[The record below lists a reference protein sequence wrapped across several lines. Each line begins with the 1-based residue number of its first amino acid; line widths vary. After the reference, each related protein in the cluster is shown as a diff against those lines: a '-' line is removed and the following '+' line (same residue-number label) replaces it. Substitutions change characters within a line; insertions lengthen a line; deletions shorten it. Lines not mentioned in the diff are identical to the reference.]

1 MIGFSTSPWFQPLIE
16 PARATFLL
24 CVVTACLSGR
34 AVEVESPIDG
44 VPESCGDGVL
54 DDGEDCDDGSESA
67 ACDLDCTFSD
77 CGDAILNVTAG
88 ELCDDGGNSP
98 TCDDD
103 CTVAECGDGFANP
116 AAGEDCDDTEQ
127 TAACDADCTVVECGD
142 DTLNELAGEACDDG
156 NGLGGDGCSALCTL
170 PVGVAAAQ
178 ADVDIELGISVQFES
193 SSLSGDFNG
202 DGLADVLLGDTTND
216 DGGIRAGAVYVFF
229 GSAASDPVFDLDRV
243 DVTFVGEDL
252 GDGAGSSV
260 ANAGDVNGDGIDD
273 LLVAA
278 PFRSSSTGAAYL
290 VYGGPT
296 LTGSVDLS
304 DAAARFVG
312 AATGDR
318 LGNVAG
324 AGDFDGDGFDDILL
338 SAQDSDAGGDG
349 SGAAYVVY
357 GGGFL
362 TGTLNL
368 VNADLEIVG
377 ENAGDEVQAVSSAGD
392 VNGDGIDD
400 LLVGANRN
408 DEGGGDAGAAYVI
421 FGSPTRRTGSL
432 DLADADVKLVGQSTF
447 DRAGSSV
454 AGVGDVDADGFDDIL
469 VGAPS
474 TDFGNGGTGT
484 AYLIYGSAALT
495 GAINLFASDTKLV
508 GEAAGDDAGRI
519 LAGAGD
525 VNGDGFADILIH
537 ARGNDEGGSEASA
550 AYLIHGPVATGTLDL
565 ADADV
570 KIIGDETIFGGGI
583 LAGGGDFDGD
593 GLDDFMAG
601 FGPQDARLYLSQ
613 P

>member
-1 MIGFSTSPWFQPLIE
+1 MIAFSTGPWFQPLAGL
-16 PARATFLL
+16 ARATFLL

-34 AVEVESPIDG
+34 AVEVEPPTDG
-44 VPESCGDGVL
+44 VPESCGDGLL

-77 CGDAILNVTAG
+77 CGDATLNVTAG

-103 CTVAECGDGFANP
+103 CTVAECGDGLANP
-116 AAGEDCDDTEQ
+116 AADEDCDDTQQ
-127 TAACDADCTVVECGD
+127 TAVCDADCTVVECGD

-156 NGLGGDGCSALCTL
+156 NRLGGDGCSASCSL
-170 PVGVAAAQ
+170 PVRLPAAQ
-178 ADVDIELGISVQFES
+178 ADVDIELDIFVRFES

-202 DGLADVLLGDTTND
+202 DGFADVVLGDTEFN
-216 DGGIRAGAVYVFF
+216 GGGFDVGAAFVFF
-229 GSAASDPVFDLDRV
+229 GSAAPDPVFDLDRV
-243 DVTFVGEDL
+243 DVTFVGEENSDRV
-252 GDGAGSSV
+252 GRSV

-273 LLVAA
+273 LLVATRD
-278 PFRSSSTGAAYL
+278 RSNDAGEVYL
-290 VYGGPT
+290 VYGDPT

-304 DAAARFVG
+304 DATAHFVG
-312 AATGDR
+312 GGPTDR
-318 LGNVAG
+318 LGNAAG

-338 SAQDSDAGGDG
+338 SADGSDAGGDN

-362 TGTLNL
+362 AGTLN
-368 VNADLEIVG
+368 VADADLEIVG
-377 ENAGDEVQAVSSAGD
+377 ENADDDVRAVSSAGD

-400 LLVGANRN
+400 LLIGAREN
-408 DEGGGDAGAAYVI
+408 DEGGSNAGAAYVI
-421 FGSPTRRTGSL
+421 FGSSTRLRGTL
-432 DLADADVKLVGQSTF
+432 DLAFADMKVVGQSPE
-447 DRAGSSV
+447 DRVGTSV

-469 VGAPS
+469 LGVPN
-474 TDFGNGGTGT
+474 TEVGTGT
-484 AYLIYGSAALT
+484 ACLIYGSAALT
-495 GAINLFASDTKLV
+495 GTISFLASDTKLV
-508 GEAAGDDAGRI
+508 GEAEQDFAGSI
-519 LAGAGD
+519 VAGAGD

-537 ARGNDEGGSEASA
+537 APGNDEGGSNASA
-550 AYLIHGPVATGTLDL
+550 VYLIHGPVATGTLDL
-565 ADADV
+565 ANADV
-570 KIIGDETIFGGGI
+570 KVIGDVSDPFGAL

-601 FGPQDARLYLSQ
+601 FGMQQDARLYLGQ